1 MLKRTVVILAAA
13 AFFWGTVPTQTA
25 QAGDD
30 MWDLM
35 DPSWWA
41 DKMFD
46 DDHDDWLYY
55 RHHRYSPYW
64 GAAYGQRPRVV
75 VVLQQPETKA
85 QNPETRPP
93 E

>member
-25 QAGDD
+25 RAGDD

-41 DKMFD
+41 DKVFD
-46 DDHDDWLYY
+46 DDHDDW
-55 RHHRYSPYW
+55 RYSRYPHYNPYW
-64 GAAYGQRPRVV
+64 GAPYGQRPRVI
-75 VVLQQPETKA
+75 VVLQQPDTKA
-85 QNPETRPP
+85 QNPETRLP